1 MEIRETTEKILNIL
15 EGYELCTRQAG
26 QVRQLADRMQKQEM
40 TLAVIGQFK
49 RGKTSLVNRILGDDI
64 LPVGIVPITAAVTRI
79 RYQQQDR
86 AEEPAGAERSD
97 AAKEPDAAKGPNAA
111 KEPDAAEQNAAAH
124 SARVWLR
131 NGLCEEVPAQE
142 LHRYISEQ
150 ENRNNEL
157 GVAEVELCTDADFL
171 KDGLVLVDTPGVG
184 SVHENNS
191 QSAYDFARESDGV
204 IFMLSVDSPINQ
216 IEIDF
221 LRDTRRFAGKF
232 YFVVNKIDII
242 DDEELQEYLDYCNAL
257 ICSIMEIDPE
267 SAEAQAI
274 RLIPVSA
281 KKNRGIDH
289 LKQMIREDLISSAQA
304 IMTQSASHKLQE
316 ILSDTHR
323 QISAYREVLKM
334 APNVF
339 HRRFEEMHEELKDW
353 EHKCEQLPDHAPDGS
368 PKVYLRADLNEQKAL
383 LSEKVK
389 QLFGIEYVY
398 EVDRSEAARLLDRNE
413 YAEELAQT
421 CRDLEKT
428 MDTIFMYKEE
438 NAYTV
443 ARRIEDLNILLQ
455 TIDRKLIPE
464 LRKEVMKEC

>member
-79 RYQQQDR
+79 RYQQQDG
-86 AEEPAGAERSD
+86 AEQAAGTEQPDGAER
-97 AAKEPDAAKGPNAA
+97 PD
-111 KEPDAAEQNAAAH
+111 AEQNTAAH

-191 QSAYDFARESDGV
+191 RSAYDFARESDGV

-257 ICSIMEIDPE
+257 ICSIMEIDPGSE
-267 SAEAQAI
+267 EAQAI

-281 KKNRGIDH
+281 KKNRGVDR
-289 LKQMIREDLISSAQA
+289 LKQMIREDLIRSAQA
-304 IMTQSASHKLQE
+304 IMAQSASHKLLE
-316 ILSDTHR
+316 ILGDTHR

-339 HRRFEEMHEELKDW
+339 HRRFEEMHEELKEW
-353 EHKCEQLPDHAPDGS
+353 EHKCEQLPEYAPDGS
-368 PKVYLRADLNEQKAL
+368 PKVYLRADLNDQKAL

-398 EVDRSEAARLLDRNE
+398 EVDRSEAARLLDREE

>member
-79 RYQQQDR
+79 RYQQQDG
-86 AEEPAGAERSD
+86 AEQAAGTEQPDGAER
-97 AAKEPDAAKGPNAA
+97 PD
-111 KEPDAAEQNAAAH
+111 AEQNSAAH

-191 QSAYDFARESDGV
+191 RSAYDFARESDGV

-257 ICSIMEIDPE
+257 ICSIMEIDPGSE
-267 SAEAQAI
+267 EAQAI

-281 KKNRGIDH
+281 KKNRGVDR
-289 LKQMIREDLISSAQA
+289 LKQMIREDLIRSAQA
-304 IMTQSASHKLQE
+304 IMAQSASHKLLE
-316 ILSDTHR
+316 ILGDTHR

-339 HRRFEEMHEELKDW
+339 HRRFEEMHEELKEW
-353 EHKCEQLPDHAPDGS
+353 EHKCEQLPEYAPDGS
-368 PKVYLRADLNEQKAL
+368 PKVYLRADLNDQKAL

-398 EVDRSEAARLLDRNE
+398 EVDRSEAARLLDREE

>member
-79 RYQQQDR
+79 RYQQQDG
-86 AEEPAGAERSD
+86 AEQAAGTEQQDGAEQAAGTEQPDGAER
-97 AAKEPDAAKGPNAA
+97 PD
-111 KEPDAAEQNAAAH
+111 AEQNTAAH

-191 QSAYDFARESDGV
+191 RSAYDFARESDGV

-257 ICSIMEIDPE
+257 ICSIMEIDPGSE
-267 SAEAQAI
+267 EAQAI

-281 KKNRGIDH
+281 KKNRGVDR
-289 LKQMIREDLISSAQA
+289 LKQMIREDLIRSAQA
-304 IMTQSASHKLQE
+304 IMAQSASHKLLE
-316 ILSDTHR
+316 ILGDTHR

-339 HRRFEEMHEELKDW
+339 HRRFEEMHEELKEW
-353 EHKCEQLPDHAPDGS
+353 EHKCEQLPEYAPDGS
-368 PKVYLRADLNEQKAL
+368 PKVYLRADLNDQKAL

-398 EVDRSEAARLLDRNE
+398 EVDRSEAARLLDREE

>member
-79 RYQQQDR
+79 RYQQQDG
-86 AEEPAGAERSD
+86 AEQAAGTEQPDGAER
-97 AAKEPDAAKGPNAA
+97 PD
-111 KEPDAAEQNAAAH
+111 AEQNSAAH

-191 QSAYDFARESDGV
+191 RSAYDFARESDGV

-257 ICSIMEIDPE
+257 ICSIMEIDPGSE
-267 SAEAQAI
+267 EAQAI

-281 KKNRGIDH
+281 KKNRGVDR
-289 LKQMIREDLISSAQA
+289 LKQMIREDLIRSAQA
-304 IMTQSASHKLQE
+304 IMAQSASHKLLE
-316 ILSDTHR
+316 ILGDTHR

-339 HRRFEEMHEELKDW
+339 HRRFEEMHEELKEW
-353 EHKCEQLPDHAPDGS
+353 EHKCEQLPEYAPDGS
-368 PKVYLRADLNEQKAL
+368 PKVYLRADLNDQKAL

-398 EVDRSEAARLLDRNE
+398 EVDRSEAARLLDREE

-464 LRKEVMKEC
+464 LRKEVVKEC